1 MALLDE
7 RRPPILPFGQKAEAL
22 EDSTISKP
30 IGVLDQLCIAAIG
43 PPEIG
48 IQAIRNLLDA
58 AANGWVIEHVD
69 NGPVDIGDRH
79 FALMAPDRLG
89 TEDFLGFQVL
99 ERKIKAVP
107 LLLSDA
113 DGLAGDHDDI
123 LENLFREIPMLGGR
137 AAADIGRR
145 EQRRHEDPRIIE
157 YTFRAERNERSRYI
171 SAPPD
176 PAQPTL
182 LPPARKSLGCFYSR
196 GAKHVCHIGDLD
208 NVA

>member
-1 MALLDE
+1 M
-7 RRPPILPFGQKAEAL
+7 
-22 EDSTISKP
+22 
-30 IGVLDQLCIAAIG
+30 
-43 PPEIG
+43 
-48 IQAIRNLLDA
+48 DA

-137 AAADIGRR
+137 AAGATVV
-145 EQRRHEDPRIIE
+145 RRHD
-157 YTFRAERNERSRYI
+157 
-171 SAPPD
+171 
-176 PAQPTL
+176 
-182 LPPARKSLGCFYSR
+182 
-196 GAKHVCHIGDLD
+196 VIGLRRRRR
-208 NVA
+208 